1 MSSSRPSSRP
11 SRRATCPTCGAKRV
25 AHVTEDVVLRIGA
38 RRQVVEAVPHE
49 RCEACGEQIFG
60 LEASRRFDRLLGR
73 RRAGRV
79 A

>member
-1 MSSSRPSSRP
+1 M
-11 SRRATCPTCGAKRV
+11 
-25 AHVTEDVVLRIGA
+25 LRIGA

-60 LEASRRFDRLLGR
+60 LEASRFDRLLGR